1 MRRTTPRPAPR
12 DSLSIRKPERI
23 LKILLHQNI
32 ERGVG
37 SSAEGRGGYVGDFC
51 VFMQFVN
58 SEEGYRAEH
67 HPLTLLINQQ
77 VAYLPPPHLGPHHHP
92 ANMQVDVRSDGA
104 LSVPAPAGHGWS
116 PGDLPD
122 HDQIEA
128 MSYEEL
134 LRLAGIAG
142 VDAC

>member
-1 MRRTTPRPAPR
+1 MPRVA
-12 DSLSIRKPERI
+12 
-23 LKILLHQNI
+23 
-32 ERGVG
+32 V
-37 SSAEGRGGYVGDFC
+37 GYVGHFC

-58 SEEGYRAEH
+58 GEEGFHAQH
-67 HPLTLLINQQ
+67 HPLTPLIDQQ
-77 VAYLPPPHLGPHHHP
+77 VAHLPPPHLGPHPHP
-92 ANMQVDVRSDGA
+92 ANIPVDVRSAGA
-104 LSVPAPAGHGWS
+104 LSVSAPGGHGWS